1 MSAPTL
7 FDADLLRRYDRP
19 GPRYTSYPTAPHF
32 TAAFGLP
39 DLRRHIAAGNAAK
52 TPLSLYV
59 HVPFC
64 LNPCFYCG
72 CNRVITRD
80 RARGEHYLERLL
92 REIDLMGELIDG
104 DREVIQLHLGGG
116 TPNFLSPDAI
126 ARLVERLGQRFRF
139 SGAANRD
146 FSIEIDPRSVDPA
159 DMARLA
165 AIGFNRASFG
175 VQDFDPVVQA
185 AVNREQSVEE
195 TLAVMEAAR
204 AAGFGSLN
212 IDLIYGL
219 PKQNREGFA
228 RTLDTVIAARPDR
241 LAIYSYAHLPHMF
254 KPQKRIHAEDL
265 PSPDEKLGLLALAI
279 EKMNGA
285 GYVNIGMD
293 HFALP
298 GDEMA
303 RAQDAGHLHR
313 NFMGYTIHAKSDLV
327 GFGASAISHIGDSFS
342 QNQREIDAYLAAI
355 DAGGTPLQRG
365 MALSPDDV
373 LRAEVIQQVMCQGE
387 IDIPGLERDFG
398 IEFDA
403 YFAADIRRL
412 APLAADGLV
421 ELGPR
426 RIRATPRGRML
437 LRHVAMAFDVYLPAH
452 LPPGA
457 ARPTAADEARPVRFS
472 STI

>member
-32 TAAFGLP
+32 TSAFGTQEL
-39 DLRRHIAAGNAAK
+39 LRHIAAGNAAG

-80 RARGEHYLERLL
+80 KTRGEDYLQHLL
-92 REIDLMGELIDG
+92 REIDLMGALIDPQ
-104 DREVIQLHLGGG
+104 REVLQLHLGGG
-116 TPNFLSPDAI
+116 TPNFLAPEAI

-139 SGAANRD
+139 SSAANRD
-146 FSIEIDPRSVDPA
+146 FSIEIDPRSVNPA

-165 AIGFNRASFG
+165 EIGFNRASFG
-175 VQDFDPVVQA
+175 VQDFDPVVQE
-185 AVNREQSVEE
+185 AVNRLQSVEE

-219 PKQNREGFA
+219 PKQNADGFA

-265 PSPDEKLGLLALAI
+265 PGADEKLGLLALAI
-279 EKMNGA
+279 RKMNAA

-298 GDEMA
+298 GDELA
-303 RAQDAGHLHR
+303 RAQEAGHLHR
-313 NFMGYTIHAKSDLV
+313 NFMGYTIHASSDLI
-327 GFGASAISHIGDSFS
+327 GFGASAISHIGASFS
-342 QNQREIDAYLAAI
+342 QNQREIGGYLDAIAA
-355 DAGGTPLQRG
+355 GRSPLQRG
-365 MALSPDDV
+365 LSLNDDDV

-387 IDIPGLERDFG
+387 IDIAAVEQRFG
-398 IEFDA
+398 IDFAD
-403 YFAADIRRL
+403 YFAAEIARL
-412 APLAADGLV
+412 APLQADGLV
-421 ELGPR
+421 EADVR
-426 RIRATPRGRML
+426 RIRATPRGRLL
-437 LRHVAMAFDVYLPAH
+437 LRHVAMAFDAYLPANQVTEEVG
-452 LPPGA
+452 LPAGGEE
-457 ARPTAADEARPVRFS
+457 RPLRFS
-472 STI
+472 SAI

>member
-1 MSAPTL
+1 MSTPTL

-32 TAAFGLP
+32 TSAFGMQ
-39 DLRRHIAAGNAAK
+39 DLLHHIAAGNAAK

-80 RARGEHYLERLL
+80 LSRGEQYLERLL
-92 REIDLMGELIDG
+92 KEVDLMGALIDR

-116 TPNFLSPDAI
+116 TPNFLPPASI
-126 ARLVERLGQRFRF
+126 GRLVERLGQRFRF
-139 SGAANRD
+139 SSAANRD
-146 FSIEIDPRSVDPA
+146 FSIEIDPRSVNPD

-165 AIGFNRASFG
+165 EIGFNRASFG
-175 VQDFDPVVQA
+175 VQDFDPVVQE
-185 AVNREQSVEE
+185 AVNRIQSVEE

-219 PKQNREGFA
+219 PKQNHDGFA

-254 KPQKRIHAEDL
+254 KPQKRINAADL
-265 PSPDEKLGLLALAI
+265 PTPDEKLGLLALAI
-279 EKMNGA
+279 EKLNAA

-303 RAQDAGHLHR
+303 RAQEAGHLHR

-327 GFGASAISHIGDSFS
+327 GFGASSISHIGDSFS
-342 QNQREIDAYLAAI
+342 QNQRAIGDYLDAI
-355 DAGGTPLQRG
+355 DAGRSPLHRG
-365 MALSPDDV
+365 MSLSADDV

-387 IDIPGLERDFG
+387 IDIPALERDFG
-398 IEFDA
+398 IEFA
-403 YFAADIRRL
+403 HYFAEDLRRL

-421 ELGPR
+421 EIGER

-437 LRHVAMAFDVYLPAH
+437 LRHVAMAFDVYLPAN

-457 ARPTAADEARPVRFS
+457 ARPGAEDEARPVRFS

>member
-1 MSAPTL
+1 MSSPTL

-19 GPRYTSYPTAPHF
+19 GPRYTSYPTAPQF
-32 TAAFGLP
+32 TSAFGMQ
-39 DLRRHIAAGNAAK
+39 DLLRHIAAGNAAG

-80 RARGEHYLERLL
+80 RARGEYYLERVLK
-92 REIDLMGELIDG
+92 EVDLMGALIDRQ
-104 DREVIQLHLGGG
+104 REVIQLHLGGG
-116 TPNFLSPDAI
+116 TPNFLSPEAI
-126 ARLVERLGQRFRF
+126 GRLVERLGERFRF
-139 SGAANRD
+139 SPAANRD

-175 VQDFDPVVQA
+175 VQDFDPVVQQ
-185 AVNREQSVEE
+185 AVNRLQSVEE
-195 TLAVMEAAR
+195 TLAVMQAAR
-204 AAGFGSLN
+204 DAGFRSLN

-219 PKQNREGFA
+219 PKQNAEGFA

-265 PSPDEKLGLLALAI
+265 PSSEAKLGLLALAI
-279 EKMNGA
+279 GKMNAA

-298 GDEMA
+298 GDELA
-303 RAQDAGHLHR
+303 RAREAGHLHR
-313 NFMGYTIHAKSDLV
+313 NFMGYTIHARSDLV
-327 GFGASAISHIGDSFS
+327 GFGASSISHIGDSFS
-342 QNQREIDAYLAAI
+342 QNHRDIDDYLAAI
-355 DAGGTPLQRG
+355 DAGQLPLHRG
-365 MALSPDDV
+365 LSLSDDDV

-387 IDIPGLERDFG
+387 IDIPALEREFR
-398 IEFDA
+398 IEFA
-403 YFAADIRRL
+403 RYFADDLARL
-412 APLAADGLV
+412 APLVADGLV
-421 ELGPR
+421 TIDAR
-426 RIRATPRGRML
+426 AVRATPRGRLL
-437 LRHVAMAFDVYLPAH
+437 LRHVAMAFDVYLPGQMPA
-452 LPPGA
+452 GMA
-457 ARPTAADEARPVRFS
+457 APAPEAEERPVRFS
-472 STI
+472 RAI

>member
-1 MSAPTL
+1 MSTPAL

-19 GPRYTSYPTAPHF
+19 GPRYTSYPTAPQF
-32 TAAFGLP
+32 TAAFGMQ
-39 DLRRHIAAGNAAK
+39 DLLHHIAAGNAAK

-80 RARGEHYLERLL
+80 LSRGEHYLERLL
-92 REIDLMGELIDG
+92 KEIDLMGELIDS

-116 TPNFLSPDAI
+116 TPNFLSTGAI
-126 ARLVERLGQRFRF
+126 ARLVERLGERFRF
-139 SGAANRD
+139 STATNRD
-146 FSIEIDPRSVDPA
+146 FSIEIDPRSVNPA

-165 AIGFNRASFG
+165 EIGFNRASFG

-185 AVNREQSVEE
+185 AVNRLQSVEE

-228 RTLDTVIAARPDR
+228 RTLDIVIAARPDR

-254 KPQKRIHAEDL
+254 KPQKRILASEL

-279 EKMNGA
+279 EKMNEA

-298 GDEMA
+298 TDEMA
-303 RAQDAGHLHR
+303 RARQAGHLHR
-313 NFMGYTIHAKSDLV
+313 NFMGYTIHARSDLV
-327 GFGASAISHIGDSFS
+327 GFGASSISHIGDSFS
-342 QNQREIDAYLAAI
+342 QNERAIGDYLQVID
-355 DAGGTPLQRG
+355 DGKSPLHRG
-365 MALSPDDV
+365 MSLSADDV

-387 IDIPGLERDFG
+387 IDIPALERDFR
-398 IEFDA
+398 IEFA
-403 YFAADIRRL
+403 SYFADDIRRL

-421 ELGPR
+421 EVDDR
-426 RIRATPRGRML
+426 CIRATPRGLML
-437 LRHVAMAFDVYLPAH
+437 LRHVAMAFDVYLPANRPAGQP
-452 LPPGA
+452 L
-457 ARPTAADEARPVRFS
+457 PTAEDEARPVRFS
-472 STI
+472 NAI

>member
-32 TAAFGLP
+32 TAAFGMAELQ
-39 DLRRHIAAGNAAK
+39 RHIDLGNAAG

-80 RARGEHYLERLL
+80 KARGENYLPHLL
-92 REIDLMGELIDG
+92 KEIDLMAARIDPQ
-104 DREVIQLHLGGG
+104 REVIQLHLGGG
-116 TPNFLSPDAI
+116 TPNFLAPEAI

-139 SGAANRD
+139 SDRANRD

-159 DMARLA
+159 DMASLA
-165 AIGFNRASFG
+165 DIGFNRASFG
-175 VQDFDPVVQA
+175 VQDFDPVVQE
-185 AVNREQSVEE
+185 AVNRIQSVEE
-195 TLAVMEAAR
+195 TLAVMDAAR

-219 PKQNREGFA
+219 PKQHAAGFA
-228 RTLDTVIAARPDR
+228 RTLDTVISARPDR

-254 KPQKRIHAEDL
+254 KPQKRIHGEDL
-265 PSPDEKLGLLALAI
+265 PSADEKLGLLALAV
-279 EKMNGA
+279 EKMNAA

-298 GDEMA
+298 GDELACA
-303 RAQDAGHLHR
+303 REAGHLHR
-313 NFMGYTIHAKSDLV
+313 NFMGYTLHASSDLI
-327 GFGASAISHIGDSFS
+327 GFGNSAISHIGASFS
-342 QNQREIDAYLAAI
+342 QNQRGVAAYLDAI
-355 DAGGTPLQRG
+355 ATGQSPLQRG
-365 MALSPDDV
+365 LALSDDDV

-387 IDIPGLERDFG
+387 IDIPAIEQRFG
-398 IEFDA
+398 IVFAD
-403 YFAADIRRL
+403 YFAADIARL
-412 APLAADGLV
+412 APLVADGLV
-421 ELGPR
+421 EAEAR
-426 RIRATPRGRML
+426 HIRATPRGRLL
-437 LRHVAMAFDVYLPAH
+437 LRHAAMAFDAYLPAN
-452 LPPGA
+452 LDTDVAGQP
-457 ARPTAADEARPVRFS
+457 AADEERPVRFS
-472 STI
+472 SAI

>member
-1 MSAPTL
+1 MMSAPTL

-32 TAAFGLP
+32 TSAFGMQEL
-39 DLRRHIAAGNAAK
+39 LRHIAAGNAAG

-80 RARGEHYLERLL
+80 KRRGEEYLERLFK
-92 REIDLMGELIDG
+92 EVDLMAETIDPE
-104 DREVIQLHLGGG
+104 REVIQLHLGGG
-116 TPNFLSPDAI
+116 TPNFLPPESI
-126 ARLVERLGQRFRF
+126 GRLVEHLGRRFRF
-139 SGAANRD
+139 STRADRD
-146 FSIEIDPRSVDPA
+146 FSIEIDPRTVNPA

-175 VQDFDPVVQA
+175 VQDFDPVVQE
-185 AVNREQSVEE
+185 AVNRIQSVEE
-195 TLAVMEAAR
+195 TLAVMQAAR
-204 AAGFGSLN
+204 DAGMRSLN

-219 PKQNREGFA
+219 PKQNAAGFA

-265 PSPDEKLGLLALAI
+265 PSADEKLGLLALAI
-279 EKMNGA
+279 EKMNAA

-298 GDEMA
+298 GDELA
-303 RAQDAGHLHR
+303 RAQEAGHLHR
-313 NFMGYTIHAKSDLV
+313 NFMGYTIHAKSDLL

-342 QNQREIDAYLAAI
+342 QNRRDIGDYLGAI
-355 DAGGTPLQRG
+355 DDGRSPLHRG
-365 MALSPDDV
+365 LSLSADDV
-373 LRAEVIQQVMCQGE
+373 LRAEVIQQVMCQGA
-387 IDIPGLERDFG
+387 IDIRAIEEQFHVDF
-398 IEFDA
+398 A
-403 YFAADIRRL
+403 RYFAADIERL
-412 APLAADGLV
+412 APLVADGLV
-421 ELGPR
+421 EVGSAY
-426 RIRATPRGRML
+426 IRATPRGRLL
-437 LRHVAMAFDVYLPAH
+437 LRHVAMCFDVYLPAQRPEG
-452 LPPGA
+452 LPSA
-457 ARPTAADEARPVRFS
+457 AADEERPVRFS
-472 STI
+472 NAI